1 VKTLVQALR
10 ERYGLKPHTVAP
22 NNPTREE
29 EWNELAR
36 LFVQRFQQIHDL
48 PTDSLAGP
56 HAFRVLDGTAVG
68 DAVIRTHAKEEAE

>member
-68 DAVIRTHAKEEAE
+68 KAVIKE